1 MVIGPTAD
9 DDTML
14 CLKTYWD
21 GLYGAVGSLEAK
33 RILLNNL
40 EVENLGIQY
49 FIGKQEVVDHVIN
62 EYEGSGLEGYGCYL
76 KGVTEKILKQS
87 LDCGQVSERNDLLA
101 CFILCL

>member
-40 EVENLGIQY
+40 D
-49 FIGKQEVVDHVIN
+49 VDWRGMGAI
-62 EYEGSGLEGYGCYL
+62 
-76 KGVTEKILKQS
+76 
-87 LDCGQVSERNDLLA
+87 
-101 CFILCL
+101 